1 MPKSGRRAFLSG
13 TSIAAVG
20 TAAALGAANTQ
31 SAAASPAIAAGATV
45 SFGWEVSLKGNGANI
60 YFRVAKDMIL
70 NTVNIDVAFMILSL
84 SETRGFAEVLC
95 QASVSRGVV
104 PTFDN
109 DGGHAYTDTPPSPDF
124 DTATI
129 YNPNR
134 VELGANTSFGQ
145 DMFYSV
151 IMKSWVPHDGSGSAQ
166 SRQAFMQPALPL
178 NAGDYLVFH
187 MDHAGVKVDAEMQV
201 VLGYTLT

>member
-1 MPKSGRRAFLSG
+1 MTKNDRRAFLND
-13 TSIAAVG
+13 TSIAAIG
-20 TAAALGAANTQ
+20 TAAALGAASAQ
-31 SAAASPAIAAGATV
+31 SLAARPAPAAGATA

-84 SETRGFAEVLC
+84 SETRDFAEVLC
-95 QASVSRGVV
+95 QACVSRGVV
-104 PTFDN
+104 PSFDN
-109 DGGHAYTDTPPSPDF
+109 NGGHAYTEPASSPDF
-124 DTATI
+124 DSATI

-134 VELGANTSFGQ
+134 LELGANTLFGQ
-145 DMFYSV
+145 DVFFSV
-151 IMKSWVPHDGSGSAQ
+151 ILKGGVPHDGSGSAQ
-166 SRQAFMQPALPL
+166 SRQALMQPALPL
-178 NAGDYLVFH
+178 KAGDYLVFH